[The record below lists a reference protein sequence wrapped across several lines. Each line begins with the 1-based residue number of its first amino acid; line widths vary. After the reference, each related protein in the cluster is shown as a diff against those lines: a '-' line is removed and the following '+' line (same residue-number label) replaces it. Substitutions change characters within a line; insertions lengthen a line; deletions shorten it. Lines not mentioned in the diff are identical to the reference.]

1 MILRKLKKN
10 NMKMPLTV
18 KPQKYYDADSGKP
31 IGEEYWVLDADG
43 QEVCCMDEEEEARR
57 IVAAVN
63 ACEGI
68 DTETLEEL
76 VVQFG
81 EKLRAENARLQSIIN
96 MNK

>member
-1 MILRKLKKN
+1 
-10 NMKMPLTV
+10 MPLTV

-68 DTETLEEL
+68 PTELLEQGAGFWKKSNLHDEERDAA
-76 VVQFG
+76 FSDWAG
-81 EKLRAENARLQSIIN
+81 FWRRLLKQPSA
-96 MNK
+96 